1 MERAIICR
9 GDTTS
14 HGGKVLEGRA
24 AMSIDGRPVAQL
36 GHSTFCPLCK
46 GKFPIIEGVPFH
58 THLGVGTAVE
68 GMKTACGA
76 TLIASQHH
84 VTIDIAPGPDTADSA
99 PASPPEPETMADAP
113 KPGYS
118 GIFRAVDNISGRP
131 VASLPYRIELPD
143 GGTLRGSTDADG
155 YTQRITKHDPAT
167 VKLHWEAE
175 DPKQGEA

>member
-1 MERAIICR
+1 MERAIICK
-9 GDTTS
+9 GDSTS

-24 AMSIDGRPVAQL
+24 AMMIEGRPVAQL
-36 GHSTFCPLCK
+36 GHNTFCPLCK
-46 GKFPIIEGVPFH
+46 GTFPIIEGVPFH

-84 VTIDIAPGPDTADSA
+84 VTIDIAPGPDTADFAHA
-99 PASPPEPETMADAP
+99 PPPMSETMADTP
-113 KPGYS
+113 KPDYS
-118 GIFRAVDNISGRP
+118 GVFRAVDKISGKP
-131 VASLPYRIELPD
+131 VAGLPYRIELPD
-143 GGTLRGSTDADG
+143 GGILRGSTDADG

-175 DPKQGEA
+175 DSKHGED